1 MTEFDPR
8 VPALWAD
15 FERRLKAL
23 EASQQLSN
31 STVGD
36 GDDDDALAVDEIVSD
51 AAVSN
56 DAISDMQDDIAS
68 AHDGVSQLDDV
79 ISASMAELDARFELA
94 GVDLD
99 VAREALEDSQ
109 QQISD
114 AFDQQI
120 DGLSGDV
127 DTAITAAG
135 GAASAA
141 SAAKTAADQAAS
153 AAATANSL
161 ATTAKSAADSA
172 NSAALAASG
181 LAAAKGKVIVQVTA
195 PSGSNADP
203 ANLWIDITADAN
215 GNPKNTPN
223 RYNPSTSKWEPI
235 TDQKVLD
242 AAAVAAAANTAAGQ
256 ASAAAAAADTK
267 AVNAQTTA
275 NTAVTNAAT
284 AQAAAVAAQ
293 STADTAKTNAATAQT
308 AANTANTAALTAAG
322 IANGKGTVYAQV
334 SAPAVVDPNGLWVDT
349 DDGNKPYRG
358 VDYGTAG
365 SNLAVDPQARATA
378 NPANGTIGWGR
389 SRWFGGGG
397 GAGTQSNVSGATD
410 GPVSGVTSYI
420 RKAWTTASTSSGD
433 TGFTLTGTNWAVT
446 PGAALSIAAYLRAS
460 RAHGTS
466 SLQIK
471 WYKSDGTALTANGF
485 DVAGPNVALP
495 AATWARQTV
504 STTVPTGVAYAV
516 VVADVDG
523 AEVWSVGDT
532 LDGTALLVRA
542 SATIGSYYDG
552 SFLGS
557 SWSGTPFASPSA
569 YPGPAWVPVQDQAI
583 VAAASAAGTA
593 QTTADLAKT
602 NAATAQ
608 AAADAAKTAAAAA
621 QSTAD
626 TAKANAATAQ
636 TAADAAN
643 SQALSAA
650 GIANGKGKVI
660 YQVSAPTGANATTT
674 NLWIRSSDN
683 KPFTY
688 DGTTWNA
695 VTDKAAT
702 DAAAAAAT
710 AQQAATAAANAAA
723 AAQATADGKPQILFS
738 STAGPSGTAPTG
750 TIWFLW
756 DSDKN
761 VAGQWLQSGTLAAP
775 VWTPQQ
781 IRSEVIANLDV
792 AKLTVGSAAI
802 ADLVAQKIAAATGN
816 FQTANVSNL
825 FVTSGATMSQAVID
839 FLFANV
845 VQAKKITAGMIDVG
859 SLNGVTL
866 TGTIVQTGTT
876 GKRVVLGGNLL
887 RFYDDNGLQSGR
899 IEGFSNGAA
908 GGILAI
914 SPDGDAQNGIL
925 VGTYALPQG
934 GSANGFAPSLYV
946 GQQYVNQVVDAGTG
960 QAYVTLPGT
969 KGTILAN
976 TNSNGEQTISH
987 GLGRTP
993 SWVIAQVYAPR
1004 TSAELTV
1011 RVSGRSTTGFTLAWY
1026 YNGAAWTGQAST
1038 TVGVHWMAVI

>member
-1 MTEFDPR
+1 MTELDPR

-36 GDDDDALAVDEIVSD
+36 GDDDDALAVDDIVSD

-56 DAISDMQDDIAS
+56 DALSDMQDDIAS

-79 ISASMAELDARFELA
+79 ISASMAELDARLGLA
-94 GVDLD
+94 DVNLD
-99 VAREALEDSQ
+99 VAREALEDAQ

-114 AFDQQI
+114 TFGQQI

-181 LAAAKGKVIVQVTA
+181 LAAGKGKVIVQVTA

-242 AAAVAAAANTAAGQ
+242 AAAAAAAANTAAGQ

-267 AVNAQTTA
+267 AGNAQTTA

-293 STADTAKTNAATAQT
+293 GTADTAKTNAATAQSAADAAKT
-308 AANTANTAALTAAG
+308 AASLAAAKAAAAAASTANMLTNPGAEFDFDGWDAS
-322 IANGKGTVYAQV
+322 GKSTISVQSARTRSGAKAWNVTGGGAIIQGPFTVRPGETYRFRWWYQV
-334 SAPAVVDPNGLWVDT
+334 T
-349 DDGNKPYRG
+349 T
-358 VDYGTAG
+358 GTAG
-365 SNLAVDPQARATA
+365 LNGGLRLEGRTDTSGAWAQVAAHNPVGTPATWTLGEASYTVPATGGPVQLRARLAFAYASASVDFDDVEFSNITDAKAAADAAATA
-378 NPANGTIGWGR
+378 QA
-389 SRWFGGGG
+389 
-397 GAGTQSNVSGATD
+397 A
-410 GPVSGVTSYI
+410 
-420 RKAWTTASTSSGD
+420 
-433 TGFTLTGTNWAVT
+433 AV
-446 PGAALSIAAYLRAS
+446 AA
-460 RAHGTS
+460 
-466 SLQIK
+466 Q
-471 WYKSDGTALTANGF
+471 GTA
-485 DVAGPNVALP
+485 
-495 AATWARQTV
+495 
-504 STTVPTGVAYAV
+504 
-516 VVADVDG
+516 
-523 AEVWSVGDT
+523 DT
-532 LDGTALLVRA
+532 
-542 SATIGSYYDG
+542 
-552 SFLGS
+552 
-557 SWSGTPFASPSA
+557 
-569 YPGPAWVPVQDQAI
+569 
-583 VAAASAAGTA
+583 
-593 QTTADLAKT
+593 AKT

-608 AAADAAKTAAAAA
+608 SAADAAKTAAAAA

-626 TAKANAATAQ
+626 TAKTNAATAQ
-636 TAADAAN
+636 SAADAAN

-688 DGTTWNA
+688 DGSTWNA

-899 IEGFSNGAA
+899 IEGYSNGAA

-914 SPDGDAQNGIL
+914 SPDGDPQNGIL

-969 KGTILAN
+969 KGTILAT

-1011 RVSGRSTTGFTLAWY
+1011 RVSGRSATGFTLAWY
-1026 YNGAAWTGQAST
+1026 YNGAAWTGQSST